1 MVFVVGVFKEE
12 TAHVKNMG
20 RSLKFEKNKQM
31 DFSIF
36 SSFLPE
42 GLLSHFDIVEFKEL
56 GDLQTK
62 KDCFY
67 IYLDEKNILPKE
79 YSEIEYESKGFY
91 ERTII
96 QDFPIRG
103 KAVYLGIRRRRW
115 RNKNKKTFEVKSD
128 YSFIAEGSKLTVEL
142 SDFLKD
148 TGRDPRRYDK

>member
-1 MVFVVGVFKEE
+1 
-12 TAHVKNMG
+12 
-20 RSLKFEKNKQM
+20 M

-42 GLLSHFDIVEFKEL
+42 GLLSHFDIVGFKEL
-56 GDLQTK
+56 VDLQTK

-67 IYLDEKNILPKE
+67 MYLDEKNSLANDLNFNDF
-79 YSEIEYESKGFY
+79 ESIGFY
-91 ERTII
+91 ERTIK

-103 KAVYLGIRRRRW
+103 KAVYLGINRRRW
-115 RNKNKKTFEVKSD
+115 SNKTDKSIEVKSD
-128 YSFIAEGSKLTVEL
+128 YSFTAEGSKLIIEL

>member
-1 MVFVVGVFKEE
+1 
-12 TAHVKNMG
+12 
-20 RSLKFEKNKQM
+20 M

-42 GLLSHFDIVEFKEL
+42 GLLSHFDIVDFKEL
-56 GDLQTK
+56 GDFQTK

-67 IYLDEKNILPKE
+67 IYLDEKNILPEGYNIKDF
-79 YSEIEYESKGFY
+79 ESKGFY
-91 ERTII
+91 ERTLI

-115 RNKNKKTFEVKSD
+115 RNKNDKSIEVKSD
-128 YSFIAEGSKLTVEL
+128 YSFITEGSKLTIEL

>member
-1 MVFVVGVFKEE
+1 
-12 TAHVKNMG
+12 
-20 RSLKFEKNKQM
+20 M

-42 GLLSHFDIVEFKEL
+42 GLLSHFDIVDFKEL
-56 GDLQTK
+56 GDLGTK

-67 IYLDEKNILPKE
+67 IYLDEKNILPRDYDSNE
-79 YSEIEYESKGFY
+79 FESKGFY
-91 ERTII
+91 ERTLI

-115 RNKNKKTFEVKSD
+115 RNKTDKSIEVKSD

-142 SDFLKD
+142 SAFLKG

>member
-1 MVFVVGVFKEE
+1 
-12 TAHVKNMG
+12 
-20 RSLKFEKNKQM
+20 M
-31 DFSIF
+31 DFSVF
-36 SSFLPE
+36 SSFLPD
-42 GLLSHFDIVEFKEL
+42 GLLTHFDIVDFKEL

-67 IYLDEKNILPKE
+67 FYLDEKNLLPKGYLSTE
-79 YSEIEYESKGFY
+79 FESKGFY
-91 ERTII
+91 ERSIV

-115 RNKNKKTFEVKSD
+115 RNKTDKSIEIKSD